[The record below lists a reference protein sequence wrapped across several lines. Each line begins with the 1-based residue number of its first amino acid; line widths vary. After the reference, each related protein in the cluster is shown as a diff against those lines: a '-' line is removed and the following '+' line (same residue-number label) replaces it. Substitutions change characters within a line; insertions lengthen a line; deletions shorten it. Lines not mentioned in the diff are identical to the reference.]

1 MSREPESAAGASL
14 PPAAAPS
21 TLVTRFSASTPSV
34 ARVTADEQQAAS
46 EPVGTGTGTGT
57 GAGAGTGAAGATG
70 GTGTGSGSGDGGRI
84 PDAEVAGLAERIYE
98 YLARRLRA
106 ELLAD
111 RERRGLLADPL

>member
-21 TLVTRFSASTPSV
+21 TLVTRFSASAPNV
-34 ARVTADEQQAAS
+34 ARVTADEQPAAP
-46 EPVGTGTGTGT
+46 EP
-57 GAGAGTGAAGATG
+57 AGAGAAGATA
-70 GTGTGSGSGDGGRI
+70 GTGSGSGGRI
-84 PDAEVAGLAERIYE
+84 PDAEIAGLAERIYE

>member
-1 MSREPESAAGASL
+1 MSREPESAADASL

-21 TLVTRFSASTPSV
+21 TLVTRFSASAPNV
-34 ARVTADEQQAAS
+34 ARATADEQPAAS
-46 EPVGTGTGTGT
+46 EP
-57 GAGAGTGAAGATG
+57 AGAGTRAGVGAGAAGATA
-70 GTGTGSGSGDGGRI
+70 GTGSGSGGRI
-84 PDAEVAGLAERIYE
+84 PDAEIAGLAERIYE

>member
-14 PPAAAPS
+14 PPADAPS
-21 TLVTRFSASTPSV
+21 TLVTRFSASAPSV
-34 ARVTADEQQAAS
+34 ARVTADEQQAAP
-46 EPVGTGTGTGT
+46 EPA
-57 GAGAGTGAAGATG
+57 GAGAGAGVGAAGATAG
-70 GTGTGSGSGDGGRI
+70 TGAGTGTASGDGGRI
-84 PDAEVAGLAERIYE
+84 PDAEIAGLAERIYE